1 MLNSSCQTC
10 CFAFR
15 KVGWYS
21 GSVYCCQKKW
31 IGFCLVP
38 CTGVDPN
45 PHFPGVCW
53 AIQPSQLMC
62 SVVLADEHF
71 TEIPCNV
78 FTRSD
83 EILHKWPQG
92 MISLI
97 FNYFPLRLDEKSFE
111 KVDMSFNII
120 CLYSCREAKC
130 AERKDVASEENH
142 DIRIEYFR
150 QLLCIVGLLEW
161 LQPLEYGYR
170 AL

>member
-1 MLNSSCQTC
+1 
-10 CFAFR
+10 
-15 KVGWYS
+15 
-21 GSVYCCQKKW
+21 
-31 IGFCLVP
+31 
-38 CTGVDPN
+38 
-45 PHFPGVCW
+45 
-53 AIQPSQLMC
+53 
-62 SVVLADEHF
+62 
-71 TEIPCNV
+71 
-78 FTRSD
+78 
-83 EILHKWPQG
+83 

-120 CLYSCREAKC
+120 CLYSCHEAKC

-150 QLLCIVGLLEW
+150 LMTVNALLVSLW